1 MTKQDEK
8 KSKEIKRELD
18 LFNPAEVLIIRSA
31 LLNYRKAP
39 FVSDMENEIIGELL
53 KRLVEDFNL

>member
-1 MTKQDEK
+1 MSKKDEV
-8 KSKEIKRELD
+8 KRVIELY
-18 LFNPAEVLIIRSA
+18 NPAEVLIIRSA

-39 FVSDMENEIIGELL
+39 FVSDMESEIIGELL

>member
-8 KSKEIKRELD
+8 KTKEIKRELD

-39 FVSDMENEIIGELL
+39 FVSEMENEIIGELL

>member
-1 MTKQDEK
+1 MTKKDEK
-8 KSKEIKRELD
+8 KSKETKRELD

>member
-1 MTKQDEK
+1 MTKKDEK